1 MEYPGPVVKLVN
13 ELNKLPG
20 IGPKTAQR
28 LAFFILNEPP
38 EEAERLARTIAEAR
52 RSVKYCSTC
61 SSLTDTDPCAICRNP
76 SRDKSIICVVEE
88 PRDVISIER
97 SREFRGVYH
106 VLRGA
111 ISPMDGIGPDDLTI
125 KQLLE
130 RLKYNGIREVV
141 LATNSTVEGEATAM
155 YIARLIHP
163 LGIRVTRIAH
173 GIPVGGD
180 LEYADEVTLA
190 RAFEGR
196 REI

>member
-1 MEYPGPVVKLVN
+1 MEYPGPVAKLVN

-20 IGPKTAQR
+20 VGPKTAQR

-38 EEAERLARTIAEAR
+38 EGAERLARTITEAR
-52 RSVKYCSTC
+52 RSVKYCSVC

-125 KQLLE
+125 NRLLA
-130 RLKYNGIREVV
+130 RLKDNSVKEVV
-141 LATNSTVEGEATAM
+141 LATNSLLKGSYCHVYCPFGSSYGHEGYLYCSRYPCGATLNTQM
-155 YIARLIHP
+155 K
-163 LGIRVTRIAH
+163 
-173 GIPVGGD
+173 
-180 LEYADEVTLA
+180 
-190 RAFEGR
+190 
-196 REI
+196 

>member
-1 MEYPGPVVKLVN
+1 MEYPGPVAKLVN

-20 IGPKTAQR
+20 VGPKTAQR
-28 LAFFILNEPP
+28 LSFFILNQPP
-38 EEAERLARTIAEAR
+38 EEAEKLARTIVEAR
-52 RSVKYCSTC
+52 RSVSYCSVC
-61 SSLTDTDPCAICRNP
+61 SSLTDTDPCAICRN
-76 SRDKSIICVVEE
+76 SARDQSVVCVVED

-125 KQLLE
+125 KELIA
-130 RLKYNGIREVV
+130 RLKDKNIKEVV
-141 LATNSTVEGEATAM
+141 LATNSSVEGEATAM
-155 YIARLIHP
+155 YIARLIQP
-163 LGIRVTRIAH
+163 IGIRVTRIAH

-196 REI
+196 REM

>member
-1 MEYPGPVVKLVN
+1 MDLPGPVAKLVN

-28 LAFFILNEPP
+28 LSFHLLNEPL
-38 EEAERLARTIAEAR
+38 EGAERLARTIVEAR
-52 RSVKYCSTC
+52 RSVTYCSVC
-61 SSLTDTDPCAICRNP
+61 SSLTDSDPCSICSHP
-76 SRDKSIICVVEE
+76 GRDKSIICVVED
-88 PRDVISIER
+88 PRDVVSIER

-111 ISPMDGIGPDDLTI
+111 ISPMDGISPDDLTI
-125 KQLLE
+125 KELLA
-130 RLKYNGIREVV
+130 RLKGGKVKEVV
-141 LATNSTVEGEATAM
+141 LATNSSVEGEATAM
-155 YIARLIHP
+155 YVSRLIQP

-196 REI
+196 REM